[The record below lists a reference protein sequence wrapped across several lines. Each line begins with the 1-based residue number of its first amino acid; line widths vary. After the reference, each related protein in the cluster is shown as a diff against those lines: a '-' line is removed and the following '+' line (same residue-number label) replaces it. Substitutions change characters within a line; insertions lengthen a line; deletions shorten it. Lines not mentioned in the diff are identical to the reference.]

1 MAYTINKIATL
12 SGVSLRTLRF
22 YDEIGLLKPAYY
34 GDNGYRY
41 YEEAQLFQLQQI
53 LFFREL
59 GFSLNDIQKII
70 SDPNFDRIAA
80 LEKHRHLLEKNLDQ
94 TKQLIETIDKTI
106 SHLRGKTTMIKLED
120 IFNGFTVEK
129 QAIYENFLLDNGVS
143 EDVIK
148 QSKDK
153 VKNWNKDDWI
163 KYKNDADKV
172 HTDLIDAIN
181 KNLRSESDEVQ
192 KLIHQHYQLTCYF
205 WTPTRNTYIGLSQLY
220 SSHPDFVKFYEG
232 LHPKLL
238 NFLQSAMK
246 IYAERK
252 LM

>member
-192 KLIHQHYQLTCYF
+192 KLIHHHYQLTCYF
-205 WTPTRNTYIGLSQLY
+205 WTPTRDTYIGLSQLY

-238 NFLQSAMK
+238 NFLQAAMK